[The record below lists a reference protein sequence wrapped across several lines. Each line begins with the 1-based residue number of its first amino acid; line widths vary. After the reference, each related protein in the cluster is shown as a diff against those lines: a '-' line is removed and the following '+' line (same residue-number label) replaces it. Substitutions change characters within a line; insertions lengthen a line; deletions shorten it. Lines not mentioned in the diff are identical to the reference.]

1 VEVVTDTRR
10 IGFAL
15 LAALLISIG
24 ITSVFYMRVSKRQSR
39 PQTRII
45 VVATSA
51 LQPGTPLTADNLME
65 ANWPLNVPL
74 EGLIEKKGD
83 VIGHILIYPVPA
95 KEPILQRDLASSTSY
110 GLAAK
115 IPDGMRAMAVR
126 TDEVANV
133 AGYLFPGS
141 HVDVLITLR
150 GDGNDTVSR
159 TVLQNV
165 QVLTTGTKSEPDP
178 NGKPEDVK
186 VVTLLLTPEQSER
199 LMLAQS
205 QGKVEIALRNGND
218 SATPEVAPVSTNELA
233 GIKRIEPRKQELKQG
248 GRVAVKTKPP
258 GYTVETVAAGKVTTA
273 TFSATAAEN

>member
-1 VEVVTDTRR
+1 MEVVTDTRR

-65 ANWPLNVPL
+65 ANWPVNVPL
-74 EGLIEKKGD
+74 EGLIEKKED

-218 SATPEVAPVSTNELA
+218 SATPEVAPVSTNDLA
-233 GIKRIEPRKQELKQG
+233 GIKRIEPRKAEMKQG
-248 GRVAVKTKPP
+248 GRVTAKAKPP
-258 GYTVETVAAGKVTTA
+258 AYTVETVAAGKVTTT

>member
-1 VEVVTDTRR
+1 MEVVTDTRR

-39 PQTRII
+39 PQTRVI

-74 EGLIEKKGD
+74 EGLIEKKED

-199 LMLAQS
+199 LMLAQA

-233 GIKRIEPRKQELKQG
+233 GIKRIEPHKSEIKQG
-248 GRVAVKTKPP
+248 GRVAVKTKAPA
-258 GYTVETVAAGKVTTA
+258 YTVETVAAGKTTTA
-273 TFSATAAEN
+273 SFSATAAEN